1 MRILHIQDYNGKGR
15 CREASSLHTAYAV
28 ATGVGSAHLPHPVV
42 RIGDLT
48 ELDAQ
53 QLIANRHRELAR
65 FATRIALL
73 RGVLRFDDELAGL
86 DVVEQLVQGDHRL
99 DDVMAIVLKQ
109 LDNRTTGDTREDV
122 AG

>member
-1 MRILHIQDYNGKGR
+1 M
-15 CREASSLHTAYAV
+15 
-28 ATGVGSAHLPHPVV
+28 

-65 FATRIALL
+65 FAVADGDIELL
-73 RGVLRFDDELAGL
+73 GLETAARGDDRRGASGEDLGDLAGL